1 MPIRD
6 IENHLERADA
16 RIARFE
22 RIEAIEARR
31 EERAAS
37 IRIAGGIID
46 GVVRRLCCLYA
57 VLIRSEY
64 L

>member
-22 RIEAIEARR
+22 RIETIEARQK
-31 EERAAS
+31 ERAAS
-37 IRIAGGIID
+37 IRIAGGIIA
-46 GVVRRLCCLYA
+46 GLCA
-57 VLIRSEY
+57 VFAIYMQL
-64 L
+64 

>member
-16 RIARFE
+16 RIERAE

-37 IRIAGGIID
+37 IRIAGIIIA
-46 GVVRRLCCLYA
+46 GLCAVYA
-57 VLIRSEY
+57 IY
-64 L
+64 MQF